1 MRCLTTCCANA
12 MAQGD
17 IYDFLTIDINRSVYL
32 KNDFE
37 IKKNLGCVFT
47 KELTTC
53 HLNNECL

>member
-1 MRCLTTCCANA
+1 

-17 IYDFLTIDINRSVYL
+17 IYDFLTLDINSSVYL